1 MPSAET
7 VLVMPETCAQRT
19 LVKSP
24 PELWAEINDAQTLA
38 RRLSAFGEVRITRI
52 EPETAVAW
60 EGALVRGTVELAAS
74 GWGTK
79 VTITADPLVATV
91 ESPVEPA
98 AAQPDPAPEPEPE
111 PEPVVAASPSADPE
125 ATGTDIPPQDLRPAP
140 REGFFAR
147 LAGWW
152 NTGRWEA
159 QRPAPEPTPDR
170 APAPE
175 PAVASVELEP
185 AERAPEPPIAIE
197 APEVEPT
204 VRAEPAAGE
213 LEGLLVAVL
222 DDLGSAHHRPF
233 SRA

>member
-1 MPSAET
+1 VPKPSF
-7 VLVMPETCAQRT
+7 VMPETCAQRT

-24 PELWAEINDAQTLA
+24 PELWSEISDAQTLA
-38 RRLSAFGEVRITRI
+38 RRLSAFGEVRITRM

-74 GWGTK
+74 GWGTR
-79 VTITADPLVATV
+79 VTITAGPLAPTV
-91 ESPVEPA
+91 Q
-98 AAQPDPAPEPEPE
+98 QPDEPEPEPE
-111 PEPVVAASPSADPE
+111 PEPESVVTASPSADPE

-140 REGFFAR
+140 REGFLAR

-159 QRPAPEPTPDR
+159 QRPAPQPQPQ
-170 APAPE
+170 PIE
-175 PAVASVELEP
+175 PAASESVEIEP
-185 AERAPEPPIAIE
+185 AERAPEPPIALE

-204 VRAEPAAGE
+204 VRAEPAAETAAPDLAPDPAE

>member
-1 MPSAET
+1 VPKPSF
-7 VLVMPETCAQRT
+7 VMPETCAQRT

-24 PELWAEINDAQTLA
+24 PELWAEISDAQTLA
-38 RRLSAFGEVRITRI
+38 RRLSAFGEVRITRM

-79 VTITADPLVATV
+79 VTITAEPLAATV
-91 ESPVEPA
+91 APPAEAAPA
-98 AAQPDPAPEPEPE
+98 AEPEPA
-111 PEPVVAASPSADPE
+111 PVADTSPSATPE

>member
-1 MPSAET
+1 
-7 VLVMPETCAQRT
+7 
-19 LVKSP
+19 VKSP
-24 PELWAEINDAQTLA
+24 PELWAEISDAQTLA

-79 VTITADPLVATV
+79 VTITAEPLAATV
-91 ESPVEPA
+91 APPAEAAPA
-98 AAQPDPAPEPEPE
+98 AEPEPA
-111 PEPVVAASPSADPE
+111 PVADTSPSASPE

>member
-1 MPSAET
+1 MAGGAGPDAET
-7 VLVMPETCAQRT
+7 VVVMPETCAQRT

-24 PELWAEINDAQTLA
+24 PELWAEISDAQTLA

-79 VTITADPLVATV
+79 VTITAEPLAATV
-91 ESPVEPA
+91 APPAEAAPA
-98 AAQPDPAPEPEPE
+98 AEPEPA
-111 PEPVVAASPSADPE
+111 PVADTSPSATPE

>member
-1 MPSAET
+1 
-7 VLVMPETCAQRT
+7 MPETCAQRT

-24 PELWAEINDAQTLA
+24 PELWAEISDAQTLA

-79 VTITADPLVATV
+79 VTITAEPLAATV
-91 ESPVEPA
+91 APPAEAAPA
-98 AAQPDPAPEPEPE
+98 AEPEPA
-111 PEPVVAASPSADPE
+111 PVADTSPSATPE

-152 NTGRWEA
+152 NTRRWEA

>member
-1 MPSAET
+1 VPKPSF
-7 VLVMPETCAQRT
+7 VMPETCAQRT

-24 PELWAEINDAQTLA
+24 PELWAEISDAQTLA

-79 VTITADPLVATV
+79 VTITAEPLAATV
-91 ESPVEPA
+91 APPAEAAPA
-98 AAQPDPAPEPEPE
+98 AEPEPA
-111 PEPVVAASPSADPE
+111 PVADTSPSATPE

>member
-1 MPSAET
+1 MPKPSF
-7 VLVMPETCAQRT
+7 VMPETCAQRT

-24 PELWAEINDAQTLA
+24 PELWAEISDAQTLA

-79 VTITADPLVATV
+79 VTITAEPLAATV
-91 ESPVEPA
+91 APPAEAAPA
-98 AAQPDPAPEPEPE
+98 AEPEPA
-111 PEPVVAASPSADPE
+111 PVADTSPSATPE

>member
-1 MPSAET
+1 MPKPSF
-7 VLVMPETCAQRT
+7 VMPETCAQRT

-24 PELWAEINDAQTLA
+24 PELWAEISDAQTIA

-79 VTITADPLVATV
+79 VTITAEPLAATV
-91 ESPVEPA
+91 APPAEAAPA
-98 AAQPDPAPEPEPE
+98 AEPEPA
-111 PEPVVAASPSADPE
+111 PVADTSPSATPE

-140 REGFFAR
+140 REGFLAR

-159 QRPAPEPTPDR
+159 QRPAPQPQPQ
-170 APAPE
+170 PIE
-175 PAVASVELEP
+175 PAASESVEIEP
-185 AERAPEPPIAIE
+185 AERAPEPPIALE

-204 VRAEPAAGE
+204 VRAEPGPAPDPAE

>member
-1 MPSAET
+1 
-7 VLVMPETCAQRT
+7 MPETCAQRT

-24 PELWAEINDAQTLA
+24 PELWAEISDAQTLA
-38 RRLSAFGEVRITRI
+38 RRLSAFGEVRITRM

-79 VTITADPLVATV
+79 VTITAEPLAA
-91 ESPVEPA
+91 PA
-98 AAQPDPAPEPEPE
+98 AAPAPEPEPE
-111 PEPVVAASPSADPE
+111 PQQAPEPEPVATASPSADPE

-159 QRPAPEPTPDR
+159 QRHAAPEPV
-170 APAPE
+170 AP
-175 PAVASVELEP
+175 EP
-185 AERAPEPPIAIE
+185 AERAPEPPIALE

-204 VRAEPAAGE
+204 VRAEPAPTPAPDPAE

>member
-1 MPSAET
+1 
-7 VLVMPETCAQRT
+7 MPETCAQRT

-24 PELWAEINDAQTLA
+24 PELWSEISDAQTLA
-38 RRLSAFGEVRITRI
+38 RRLSAFGEVRITRM

-79 VTITADPLVATV
+79 VTITAEPLAATV
-91 ESPVEPA
+91 EAPPEPEPA
-98 AAQPDPAPEPEPE
+98 PAPEPA
-111 PEPVVAASPSADPE
+111 PVEAASPSADPE

-147 LAGWW
+147 FAGWW

-159 QRPAPEPTPDR
+159 QRPE
-170 APAPE
+170 PAPE
-175 PAVASVELEP
+175 PEPVAIEP

-204 VRAEPAAGE
+204 VRAEPATPEPATPEPDPAE

>member
-1 MPSAET
+1 
-7 VLVMPETCAQRT
+7 MPETCAQRT

-24 PELWAEINDAQTLA
+24 PELWSEISDAQTLA
-38 RRLSAFGEVRITRI
+38 RRLSAFGEVRITRM

-79 VTITADPLVATV
+79 VTITAEPLAA
-91 ESPVEPA
+91 PA
-98 AAQPDPAPEPEPE
+98 EEAPEPEPQ
-111 PEPVVAASPSADPE
+111 PVVTAASSADPE

-140 REGFFAR
+140 REGFLAR

-159 QRPAPEPTPDR
+159 QRPAPQPQPQ
-170 APAPE
+170 PIE
-175 PAVASVELEP
+175 PAASESVETEP
-185 AERAPEPPIAIE
+185 AERAPEPPIALE

-204 VRAEPAAGE
+204 VRAEPAAETAAPDLAPDPAE

>member
-1 MPSAET
+1 MPKPSF
-7 VLVMPETCAQRT
+7 VMPETCAQRT

-24 PELWAEINDAQTLA
+24 PELWAEISDAQTLA
-38 RRLSAFGEVRITRI
+38 RRLSAFGEVRITRM

-79 VTITADPLVATV
+79 VTITAEPLAATV
-91 ESPVEPA
+91 APPAEAAPA
-98 AAQPDPAPEPEPE
+98 AEPEPA
-111 PEPVVAASPSADPE
+111 PVADTSPSATPE

>member
-1 MPSAET
+1 MPKPSF
-7 VLVMPETCAQRT
+7 VMPETCAQRT

-24 PELWAEINDAQTLA
+24 PELWSEISDAQTLA
-38 RRLSAFGEVRITRI
+38 RRLSAFGEVRITRM

-79 VTITADPLVATV
+79 VTITAEPLAATV
-91 ESPVEPA
+91 APPAEAAPA
-98 AAQPDPAPEPEPE
+98 AEPEPA
-111 PEPVVAASPSADPE
+111 PVADTSPSATPE

-140 REGFFAR
+140 REGFLAR